1 MVKFG
6 KQFTNLDGILILIM
20 KFLRKKKQKKELK
33 QIIEY
38 MFTGG
43 TWFWSGYAMFAL
55 LFSVFGVDIVP
66 AKIISY
72 IFGLSVNFILERF
85 WVFDSKNA
93 RKELDKVSVR
103 YVILSAINLAID
115 TFIVWGLAQL
125 GLTPYLGQFVS
136 AGFFT
141 VWNYLWYRFWVFAK
155 KAQPE
160 PKRAAAPVLKRPKK
174 VKRSRTN
181 GNKK

>member
-1 MVKFG
+1 
-6 KQFTNLDGILILIM
+6 M
-20 KFLRKKKQKKELK
+20 KLLKKKKQRRELK

-38 MFTGG
+38 AITGG
-43 TWFWSGYAMFAL
+43 AWFWSGYAMFAL
-55 LFSVFGVDIVP
+55 LYSVAGIDIVP

-72 IFGLSVNFILERF
+72 IFGLSVNFVLERF
-85 WVFDSKNA
+85 WVFDTKDA

-103 YVILSAINLAID
+103 YVVLSVINLGID

-155 KAQPE
+155 KSQPK
-160 PKRAAAPVLKRPKK
+160 PKRAAAPALKRPKA
-174 VKRSRTN
+174 VKRRRPN
-181 GNKK
+181 AK